1 MGLRSDFLA
10 SSGRLVVVRTQ
21 RLSVLIMA
29 IHIHGR
35 TSDATSAELGLAAA
49 DDDDF
54 FRESSARA

>member
-21 RLSVLIMA
+21 RLSVLMA

-35 TSDATSAELGLAAA
+35 TPDATSAELGLAAA
-49 DDDDF
+49 DDD
-54 FRESSARA
+54 FRESSSRA